1 MKLDWVIFIAVW
13 FLILGFILGQ
23 LASDTQKTPSL
34 RLCPDPYD
42 TILAKEGVICRMHEA
57 PETVYYIQSQ
67 DGLITMNCSEKP
79 QVFVREILMYNNG
92 GK

>member
-1 MKLDWVIFIAVW
+1 V
-13 FLILGFILGQ
+13 
-23 LASDTQKTPSL
+23 SDTQKTPSL